1 MLSLRIVV
9 SKLEKIYGLP
19 QPPKIT
25 DPGEMVLF
33 ETVAYLAP
41 DVMREAAFEALRARV
56 GTAPA
61 EILAARRETLVEIC
75 RTGGIHADLRA
86 ERLRE
91 IAAIIHYH
99 FHGDLSSVLKLPP
112 NKAIKELTRLPS
124 IAAPGAEKILLFTRT
139 VPVLALE
146 SNGVRVLARIF
157 FGEEQKNYASTYRA
171 IREVVADQTGDDC
184 DWLISTHQLLRQHG
198 QECCT
203 RNHPHCHSCPLSD
216 DCRYASLRKAGE

>member
-1 MLSLRIVV
+1 
-9 SKLEKIYGLP
+9 
-19 QPPKIT
+19 
-25 DPGEMVLF
+25 
-33 ETVAYLAP
+33 
-41 DVMREAAFEALRARV
+41 MRRSGRAWGPR
-56 GTAPA
+56 PA

-139 VPVLALE
+139 VPLLALE

-184 DWLISTHQLLRQHG
+184 DWLISTHQLLQAARPGMLHAKPS
-198 QECCT
+198 T
-203 RNHPHCHSCPLSD
+203 LSLVPLIRRLPLCKS
-216 DCRYASLRKAGE
+216 